1 MKKVTLKDSLTPKP
15 QAVPTAAPPPEAS
28 AAPRPPRLTDLRRPT
43 SVRIEPEKMER
54 LKVIAYRRRIRVN
67 ELILEGIDHVLALYG
82 ERDAA

>member
-15 QAVPTAAPPPEAS
+15 HAVPAPAAES
-28 AAPRPPRLTDLRRPT
+28 AAASKPPRLTDLRRPT